1 MALPASLLRFLDTL
15 GIADDLPW
23 RPAHEGQEPPF

>member
-1 MALPASLLRFLDTL
+1 MTFPASLLRFFDTL
-15 GIADDLPW
+15 GIADDLRW